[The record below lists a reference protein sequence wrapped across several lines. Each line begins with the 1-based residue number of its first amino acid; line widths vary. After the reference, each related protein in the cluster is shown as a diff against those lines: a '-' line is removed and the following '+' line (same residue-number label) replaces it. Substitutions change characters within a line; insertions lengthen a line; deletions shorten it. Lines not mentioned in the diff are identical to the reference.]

1 MVTDVFPAREEPEPG
16 ITGKLIVDAY
26 LLERPGGPVS
36 SCPKLPDVVRHLA
49 ARVRAGDLVLT
60 MGAGDVFRV
69 GEELLQRLARR
80 PGEAVAGAE

>member
-36 SCPKLPDVVRHLA
+36 YLPKLPDVVRYLA
-49 ARVRAGDLVLT
+49 ARVRSGDLVLT
-60 MGAGDVFRV
+60 MGAGDVSRV
-69 GEELLQRLARR
+69 GEELLQRLARQQ
-80 PGEAVAGAE
+80 GEAGAAVE